1 MKIQALR
8 FTLILLSNLTLST
21 FIPFCVAQTQDYSRV
36 NLPDGAITRLGKG
49 GVSYRNQGIAFSPDG
64 SCLAVA
70 TSMGVWLYDAEAF
83 DEIALLTGHKEE
95 VTVVAFSP
103 DGTKVAAA
111 SGFHF
116 PGMLKFWDV
125 ETGRNIATLQVQ
137 EGSVNSVAFSPDGTK
152 LAWAGRLWDVETKQ
166 QLDILR
172 DKGLSN
178 VAFSPDSKILAGTGI
193 GAIERTRVGA
203 VKFYD
208 VETGQ
213 LLNTLTATQRTQ
225 LREWTKRVSSIAF
238 SPNGQLLASGS
249 ADDGT
254 IRLWD
259 IKTGQNTA
267 IFTAKPED
275 GSSMLC
281 VAFSPDGTKLAV
293 GSAEGIKLLEVSTG
307 QHIYTR
313 QHIDLG
319 ELESSA
325 RIFSVAFSPDGRKL
339 ASASWDGVKLWDAET
354 GQNLTTLRGH
364 TRGVDS
370 VAFSPDG
377 LTFASN
383 SADGAQVWEV
393 DTGRHITTLAGSPNF
408 VTSIA
413 YSPDGTK
420 LATGSANARN
430 AEHTIKLWDVET
442 GQNLTTLQGHTDLVT
457 TVAYSRDGTLLAS
470 GSKDKTV
477 KLWAVSTG
485 ENIATLQ
492 GHEKLVFSVAFSPDG
507 TKLASGSEDTSIRLW
522 EIPTGRTIYILGGVN
537 SPQVQ
542 VEVLPALHPGEDI
555 NELQTDDAVDTEPE
569 IIRGLVFSVAFSPD
583 GTKVAAVVLDDG
595 ETTLWDVGTGQ
606 HITTLTEERYSAWV
620 VAFSPDGTKL
630 AVGTGTGNNTVELWD
645 ISTHKPVAAFPGH
658 TGSVYAVAFSPDGTK
673 LASGSSDG
681 TVLLW
686 DVPKSIKLYPSK
698 QHSDR

>member
-8 FTLILLSNLTLST
+8 FTLILLSNLILST

-36 NLPDGAITRLGKG
+36 NLPDGAIARLGKG
-49 GVSYRNQGIAFSPDG
+49 GVSYRDRGIAFSPDG
-64 SCLAVA
+64 RRLALA
-70 TSMGVWLYDAEAF
+70 TSMGVWLYDAETF
-83 DEIALLTGHKEE
+83 DELALLTGHKEE
-95 VTVVAFSP
+95 VNTVAFSP
-103 DGTKVAAA
+103 DGTKLASG
-111 SGFHF
+111 SGFHL
-116 PGMLKFWDV
+116 PGMLKLWDV

-137 EGSVNSVAFSPDGTK
+137 EGSVNSVAFSPDDTK

-178 VAFSPDSKILAGTGI
+178 VAFSPDGKILAGTGI
-193 GAIERTRVGA
+193 DAIERTRTGV
-203 VKFYD
+203 VKLYD
-208 VETGQ
+208 VETGR
-213 LLNTLTATQRTQ
+213 LINTLTATQRTK

-293 GSAEGIKLLEVSTG
+293 GSAEGIKLLEVPTG
-307 QHIYTR
+307 KHIYTR
-313 QHIDLG
+313 QHIDVGKLD
-319 ELESSA
+319 SPVY
-325 RIFSVAFSPDGRKL
+325 IFSVAFSPDGRKL
-339 ASASWDGVKLWDAET
+339 ASTSWDGVKLWDAET
-354 GQNLTTLRGH
+354 GQNLTTLGGH
-364 TRGVDS
+364 TRVVDS

-377 LTFASN
+377 LTLASN
-383 SADGAQVWEV
+383 SVDGAQVWDV

-413 YSPDGTK
+413 YSPDGTR

-485 ENIATLQ
+485 ENIVTLQ
-492 GHEKLVFSVAFSPDG
+492 GHEKLVFSIAFSPDG

-542 VEVLPALHPGEDI
+542 VEVLPALRPGEDI

-569 IIRGLVFSVAFSPD
+569 IIRGLVLS
-583 GTKVAAVVLDDG
+583 
-595 ETTLWDVGTGQ
+595 
-606 HITTLTEERYSAWV
+606 
-620 VAFSPDGTKL
+620 
-630 AVGTGTGNNTVELWD
+630 
-645 ISTHKPVAAFPGH
+645 
-658 TGSVYAVAFSPDGTK
+658 VAFSPDGTK
-673 LASGSSDG
+673 LASASWDGVRLWDAGAGQYLTTLASEPESSSFSVAFSPDG
-681 TVLLW
+681 TKLACGSWEDRVELW
-686 DVPKSIKLYPSK
+686 DVSTQKHIASFPGHTGWIRAVAFSPDGTKLVSGSVDGTMLLWAVRESIKLYPSK

>member
-1 MKIQALR
+1 MQTHALR
-8 FTLILLSNLTLST
+8 LTLILLSSLTLFT
-21 FIPFCVAQTQDYSRV
+21 FITVSVAQTQDYSRV
-36 NLPDGAITRLGKG
+36 NLPDGAIARLGKG
-49 GVSYRNQGIAFSPDG
+49 GVSYRDRGIAFSPDG
-64 SCLAVA
+64 SRLAVA
-70 TSMGVWLYDAEAF
+70 TSMGVWLYDTETF

-103 DGTKVAAA
+103 DGTKLAAA

-178 VAFSPDSKILAGTGI
+178 VAFSPNGKILAGTGI
-193 GAIERTRVGA
+193 GAIERTRTGV
-203 VKFYD
+203 VKLYN
-208 VETGQ
+208 VETGR
-213 LLNTLTATQRTQ
+213 LLNTLTATQRTN

-259 IKTGQNTA
+259 VETGQNTA
-267 IFTAKPED
+267 TFTEKQ
-275 GSSMLC
+275 GNGNSMC

-293 GSAEGIKLLEVSTG
+293 GSAEGIKLLEVPTG
-307 QHIYTR
+307 KHIYTR
-313 QHIDLG
+313 QHIDVGKLD
-319 ELESSA
+319 SPVY
-325 RIFSVAFSPDGRKL
+325 IFSVAFSPDGRKL

-354 GQNLTTLRGH
+354 GQNLTTLGGH
-364 TRGVDS
+364 TRVVNS

-377 LTFASN
+377 LTLASN
-383 SADGAQVWEV
+383 SADGAQVGDV

-430 AEHTIKLWDVET
+430 AAHTIKLWDVET

-492 GHEKLVFSVAFSPDG
+492 GHEKLIFSVAFSPDG

-522 EIPTGRTIYILGGVN
+522 EIPTGKTIYILGGVN
-537 SPQVQ
+537 SPQVGMT
-542 VEVLPALHPGEDI
+542 VLPAPRPGEKL
-555 NELQTDDAVDTEPE
+555 NELQMDDAVNIEPE
-569 IIRGLVFSVAFSPD
+569 IIRGLVLSVAFSPD
-583 GTKVAAVVLDDG
+583 GTKLAAAVLDDG
-595 ETTLWDVGTGQ
+595 ETTLWDVGTGE
-606 HITTLTEERYSAWV
+606 HITTLTEERCSVWS

-645 ISTHKPVAAFPGH
+645 VSSHKSIATFPGH
-658 TGSVYAVAFSPDGTK
+658 TGNVRAVAFSPDGTK
-673 LASGSSDG
+673 LASGSFDG

-686 DVPKSIKLYPSK
+686 EVPKSIKLYPSK

>member
-1 MKIQALR
+1 MQTHALR
-8 FTLILLSNLTLST
+8 LTLILLSSLTLFT
-21 FIPFCVAQTQDYSRV
+21 FITVSVAQTQDYSRV
-36 NLPDGAITRLGKG
+36 NPPDGAIARLGKG
-49 GVSYRNQGIAFSPDG
+49 GVSYRDRGIAFSPDG
-64 SCLAVA
+64 SRLAVA
-70 TSMGVWLYDAEAF
+70 TSIGVWLYDAEAF

-103 DGTKVAAA
+103 DGTKLTSV

-116 PGMLKFWDV
+116 PGMLKLWDV

-152 LAWAGRLWDVETKQ
+152 LAWAGRLWDVETRQ
-166 QLDILR
+166 QLDILQDNR
-172 DKGLSN
+172 LSN
-178 VAFSPDSKILAGTGI
+178 VAFSPDGKILAGTGI
-193 GAIERTRVGA
+193 SAIERTRAGV
-203 VKFYD
+203 VKLYD

-225 LREWTKRVSSIAF
+225 LHEWTKRVSSTAF
-238 SPNGQLLASGS
+238 SPDGQLLASGS

-254 IRLWD
+254 IKLWD
-259 IKTGQNTA
+259 IETGQNTA

-281 VAFSPDGTKLAV
+281 VVFSPDGTKLAV

-307 QHIYTR
+307 KHIYTR
-313 QHIDLG
+313 QHIDVGKLD
-319 ELESSA
+319 SPVY
-325 RIFSVAFSPDGRKL
+325 IFSVAFSPDGRKL

-354 GQNLTTLRGH
+354 GQNLTTLGGH
-364 TRGVDS
+364 TRVVDS

-377 LTFASN
+377 LTLASN
-383 SADGAQVWEV
+383 SADGAQVWDV

-442 GQNLTTLQGHTDLVT
+442 GQNLTTLQGHMDLVT
-457 TVAYSRDGTLLAS
+457 TVAYSRDSTLLAS

-485 ENIATLQ
+485 ENIVTLQ
-492 GHEKLVFSVAFSPDG
+492 GHEKLVFSIAFSPDG

-542 VEVLPALHPGEDI
+542 VEVLPALRPGEDI
-555 NELQTDDAVDTEPE
+555 NELQTDKTVDAEPE

-583 GTKVAAVVLDDG
+583 GTKLASASWDG
-595 ETTLWDVGTGQ
+595 VRLWDVGAGQ
-606 HITTLTEERYSAWV
+606 YLTTLASEPESSSFS

-630 AVGTGTGNNTVELWD
+630 ACGSWEDRVELWD
-645 ISTHKPVAAFPGH
+645 VSTQKHIASFPGH
-658 TGSVYAVAFSPDGTK
+658 TGWVRAVAFSPDGTK
-673 LASGSSDG
+673 LVSGSVDG
-681 TVLLW
+681 TMLLW
-686 DVPKSIKLYPSK
+686 AVRESIKLYPSK
-698 QHSDR
+698 

>member
-1 MKIQALR
+1 MQTHALR
-8 FTLILLSNLTLST
+8 LTLILLSSLTLFT
-21 FIPFCVAQTQDYSRV
+21 FITVSVAQTQDYSRV
-36 NLPDGAITRLGKG
+36 NLPDGAIARLGKG
-49 GVSYRNQGIAFSPDG
+49 GVSYRDRGIAFSPDG
-64 SCLAVA
+64 SRLAVA
-70 TSMGVWLYDAEAF
+70 TSMGVWLYDTETF
-83 DEIALLTGHKEE
+83 DEITLLTGHKEE

-103 DGTKVAAA
+103 DGTKLAAA

-213 LLNTLTATQRTQ
+213 LLNTLTATQRTN

-259 IKTGQNTA
+259 VETGQNTA
-267 IFTAKPED
+267 TFTEKQ
-275 GSSMLC
+275 GNGNSMC

-293 GSAEGIKLLEVSTG
+293 GSAEGIKLLEVPTG
-307 QHIYTR
+307 KHIYTR
-313 QHIDLG
+313 QHIDVGKLD
-319 ELESSA
+319 SPVY
-325 RIFSVAFSPDGRKL
+325 IFSVAFSPDGRKL

-354 GQNLTTLRGH
+354 GQNITTLRGH
-364 TRGVDS
+364 TRVVDS

-383 SADGAQVWEV
+383 SVAGAQVWEAA
-393 DTGRHITTLAGSPNF
+393 TGRHITTLSGSPNF

-413 YSPDGTK
+413 YSPDGTR

-430 AEHTIKLWDVET
+430 AEHTVKLWDVDT
-442 GQNLTTLQGHTDLVT
+442 GQNITTLRGHTDAVIT
-457 TVAYSRDGTLLAS
+457 IAYSRDGTLLAS

-485 ENIATLQ
+485 ENIVTLQ
-492 GHEKLVFSVAFSPDG
+492 GHEKLIFSVAFSPDG

-542 VEVLPALHPGEDI
+542 VEVLPALRPGEDI
-555 NELQTDDAVDTEPE
+555 NELQTDETVDAEPE

-583 GTKVAAVVLDDG
+583 GTKLASASWDG
-595 ETTLWDVGTGQ
+595 VRLWDVGAGQ
-606 HITTLTEERYSAWV
+606 YLTTLASEPESSSFS

-630 AVGTGTGNNTVELWD
+630 ACGSWEDRVELWD
-645 ISTHKPVAAFPGH
+645 VSTQKHIASFPGH
-658 TGSVYAVAFSPDGTK
+658 TGWIRAVAFSPDGTK
-673 LASGSSDG
+673 LVSGSVDG
-681 TVLLW
+681 TMLLW
-686 DVPKSIKLYPSK
+686 AVRESIKLYPSK